1 MDKKYESYLLIE
13 KNLLREH
20 NFFWLQTSA
29 KNERRSSTKSVSA
42 REIFFK
48 IVRASES
55 AVFWDEREHERNVF

>member
-29 KNERRSSTKSVSA
+29 KNERRSSTKNAS
-42 REIFFK
+42 EIFFLNG
-48 IVRASES
+48 
-55 AVFWDEREHERNVF
+55 ERECKRVRGFSR

>member
-29 KNERRSSTKSVSA
+29 KNERRSSTKSASGK
-42 REIFFK
+42 FFNFVQQK
-48 IVRASES
+48 RFIS
-55 AVFWDEREHERNVF
+55 